1 MSDKTYLGT
10 GWGFPV
16 RFNLNQHGVHL
27 VSDEEDIW
35 ESLRILFSTIPGERV
50 FRYSYGCPIDKW
62 VFSKIDLSE
71 KTMMIDIIEQAI
83 REGEPRIITDAV
95 DVEIR
100 DAMEGI
106 LWIKVDFTIRQT
118 NSRSSMVYPFYFLEG
133 TQL

>member
-1 MSDKTYLGT
+1 MEDKTYLGT
-10 GWGFPV
+10 GWAFPV
-16 RFNLNQHGVHL
+16 RFNQRGVHL

-50 FRYSYGCPIDKW
+50 FRYNYGCPIDKW

-71 KTMMIDIIEQAI
+71 RTMIIDIIEQAI
-83 REGEPRIITDAV
+83 RDGEPRIITDSV
-95 DVEIR
+95 DVEVR

-106 LWIKVDFTIRQT
+106 LWISVEFTIRQT
-118 NSRSSMVYPFYFLEG
+118 NSRSSLVYPFYFLEG

>member
-16 RFNLNQHGVHL
+16 RFNQRGVHL

-50 FRYSYGCPIDKW
+50 FRYNYGCPIDKW

-71 KTMMIDIIEQAI
+71 RTMIIDIIEQAI
-83 REGEPRIITDAV
+83 REGEPRIITEAV
-95 DVEIR
+95 EVEIR

-106 LWIKVDFTIRQT
+106 LWIKIDFTIRQT

>member
-1 MSDKTYLGT
+1 MEDKTYLGT

-16 RFNLNQHGVHL
+16 RFNQRGVHL

-50 FRYSYGCPIDKW
+50 FRYNYGCPIDNW

-71 KTMMIDIIEQAI
+71 RTMIIDIIEQAI

-106 LWIKVDFTIRQT
+106 LWIKVEFTIRQT

>member
-1 MSDKTYLGT
+1 MGDKTYLGT

-16 RFNLNQHGVHL
+16 RFNQRGVHL

-50 FRYSYGCPIDKW
+50 FRYNYGCPIDKW

-71 KTMMIDIIEQAI
+71 RTMIIDIIEQAI
-83 REGEPRIITDAV
+83 REGEPRIITDV
-95 DVEIR
+95 VEVEIR

-106 LWIKVDFTIRQT
+106 LWIKIDFTIRQT

>member
-1 MSDKTYLGT
+1 MEDKTYLGT

-16 RFNLNQHGVHL
+16 RFNQRGVHL

-50 FRYSYGCPIDKW
+50 FRYNNGCPIDKW

-71 KTMMIDIIEQAI
+71 RTMIIDIIEQAI
-83 REGEPRIITDAV
+83 REGEPRITTDSV
-95 DVEIR
+95 EVEIR

-106 LWIKVDFTIRQT
+106 LWIKVEFTIRQT

>member
-1 MSDKTYLGT
+1 MEDKTYLGT

-16 RFNLNQHGVHL
+16 RFNQRGVHL

-35 ESLRILFSTIPGERV
+35 ESLRILFSTFPGERV
-50 FRYSYGCPIDKW
+50 FRYNYGCPFDKW

-71 KTMMIDIIEQAI
+71 RTMIIDIIEQAI
-83 REGEPRIITDAV
+83 REGEPRITTDSV
-95 DVEIR
+95 EVEIR

-106 LWIKVDFTIRQT
+106 LWIKVEFTIRQT

>member
-1 MSDKTYLGT
+1 MNDKTYLGT
-10 GWGFPV
+10 GWAFPV
-16 RFNLNQHGVHL
+16 RFNQRGVHL

-50 FRYSYGCPIDKW
+50 FRYNYGCPIDKW

-71 KTMMIDIIEQAI
+71 RTMIIDIIEQAI
-83 REGEPRIITDAV
+83 REGEPRIVTDSV
-95 DVEIR
+95 DVEVR

-106 LWIKVDFTIRQT
+106 LWIKVEFTIRQT
-118 NSRSSMVYPFYFLEG
+118 NSRSSLVYPFYFLEG

>member
-1 MSDKTYLGT
+1 MGDKTYLGT

-16 RFNLNQHGVHL
+16 RFNQGGVHL

-50 FRYSYGCPIDKW
+50 FRYNYGCPIDKW

-71 KTMMIDIIEQAI
+71 RTMIIDIIEQAI
-83 REGEPRIITDAV
+83 REGEPRIITDLV
-95 DVEIR
+95 EVEIR

-106 LWIKVDFTIRQT
+106 LWIKIDFTIRQT

>member
-1 MSDKTYLGT
+1 MDDKTYLGT
-10 GWGFPV
+10 GWAFPV
-16 RFNLNQHGVHL
+16 RFNQRGVHL

-50 FRYSYGCPIDKW
+50 FRYNYGCPIDKW

-71 KTMMIDIIEQAI
+71 RTMIIDIIEQAI
-83 REGEPRIITDAV
+83 RDGEPRIITDSV

-100 DAMEGI
+100 DALEGI
-106 LWIKVDFTIRQT
+106 LWINIEFTIRQT
-118 NSRSSMVYPFYFLEG
+118 NSRSSLVYPFYFLEG

>member
-1 MSDKTYLGT
+1 MDDKTYLGT

-16 RFNLNQHGVHL
+16 RFNRSGVHL
-27 VSDEEDIW
+27 VSNEEDIW

-50 FRYSYGCPIDKW
+50 FRYNYGCPIDKW

-71 KTMMIDIIEQAI
+71 RTMIIDIIEQAI
-83 REGEPRIITDAV
+83 REGEPRIITDLV

-106 LWIKVDFTIRQT
+106 LWIKIEFTIRQT

>member
-1 MSDKTYLGT
+1 MEDKTYLGT
-10 GWGFPV
+10 GWAFPV
-16 RFNLNQHGVHL
+16 RFNQRGVHL

-50 FRYSYGCPIDKW
+50 FRYNYGCPIDKW

-71 KTMMIDIIEQAI
+71 RTMIIDIIEQAI
-83 REGEPRIITDAV
+83 REGEPRIITNSV

-100 DAMEGI
+100 DALEGI
-106 LWIKVDFTIRQT
+106 LWIKLEFTIRQT

>member
-16 RFNLNQHGVHL
+16 RFNQRGVHL

-50 FRYSYGCPIDKW
+50 FRYNYGCPIDKW

-71 KTMMIDIIEQAI
+71 KTMIIDIIEQAI
-83 REGEPRIITDAV
+83 REGEPRIITDLV
-95 DVEIR
+95 EVEIR

-106 LWIKVDFTIRQT
+106 LWIKIDFTIRQT

>member
-1 MSDKTYLGT
+1 MDDKTYLGT
-10 GWGFPV
+10 GWAFPV
-16 RFNLNQHGVHL
+16 RFNQRGVHL

-50 FRYSYGCPIDKW
+50 FRYNYGCPIDKW

-71 KTMMIDIIEQAI
+71 RTMIIDIIEQAI
-83 REGEPRIITDAV
+83 RDGEPRIITDSV

-106 LWIKVDFTIRQT
+106 LWIKVEFTIRQT
-118 NSRSSMVYPFYFLEG
+118 NSRSSLVYPFYFLEG

>member
-1 MSDKTYLGT
+1 MNDKTYLGT
-10 GWGFPV
+10 GWAFPV
-16 RFNLNQHGVHL
+16 RFNQLGVHL

-50 FRYSYGCPIDKW
+50 FRYNYGCPIDKW

-71 KTMMIDIIEQAI
+71 RTMIIDIIEQAI
-83 REGEPRIITDAV
+83 RDGEPRIVPDSV
-95 DVEIR
+95 DVEVR
-100 DAMEGI
+100 DPLEGI
-106 LWIKVDFTIRQT
+106 LWIKVEFTIRQT

>member
-1 MSDKTYLGT
+1 MDDKTYLGT
-10 GWGFPV
+10 GWAFPV
-16 RFNLNQHGVHL
+16 RFNQRGVHL
-27 VSDEEDIW
+27 VSDEEDIC

-50 FRYSYGCPIDKW
+50 FRYNYGCPIDKW

-71 KTMMIDIIEQAI
+71 RTMIIDIIEQAI
-83 REGEPRIITDAV
+83 REGEPRITTDAV

-106 LWIKVDFTIRQT
+106 LWIKIEFTIRQT

>member
-1 MSDKTYLGT
+1 MEDKTYLGT

-16 RFNLNQHGVHL
+16 RFNQRGVHL

-50 FRYSYGCPIDKW
+50 FRYNYGCPIDKW

-71 KTMMIDIIEQAI
+71 RTMIIDIIEQAI
-83 REGEPRIITDAV
+83 REGEPRITTDSV

-106 LWIKVDFTIRQT
+106 LWIKIEFTIRQT

>member
-1 MSDKTYLGT
+1 MGDKTYLGT

-16 RFNLNQHGVHL
+16 RFNQRGVHL

-50 FRYSYGCPIDKW
+50 FRYNYGCPIDKW

-71 KTMMIDIIEQAI
+71 RTMIIDIIEQAI
-83 REGEPRIITDAV
+83 REGEPRIITDSV
-95 DVEIR
+95 EVEIR

-106 LWIKVDFTIRQT
+106 LWIKIDFTIRQT

>member
-1 MSDKTYLGT
+1 MDDKTYLGT

-16 RFNLNQHGVHL
+16 RFNQRGVHL

-50 FRYSYGCPIDKW
+50 FRYNYGCPIDKW

-71 KTMMIDIIEQAI
+71 RTMIIDIIEQAI
-83 REGEPRIITDAV
+83 REGEPRIITDSV

-100 DAMEGI
+100 DEMEGI
-106 LWIKVDFTIRQT
+106 LWIKIDFTIRQT

>member
-10 GWGFPV
+10 GWAFPV
-16 RFNLNQHGVHL
+16 RFNQLGVHL

-50 FRYSYGCPIDKW
+50 FRYNYGCPIDKW

-71 KTMMIDIIEQAI
+71 RTMIIDIIEQAI
-83 REGEPRIITDAV
+83 RDGEPRIVTDSV
-95 DVEIR
+95 DVELR
-100 DAMEGI
+100 DPLEGI
-106 LWIKVDFTIRQT
+106 LWIKVEFTIRQT

>member
-1 MSDKTYLGT
+1 MDDKTYLGT
-10 GWGFPV
+10 GWAFPV
-16 RFNLNQHGVHL
+16 RFNQHGVHL

-50 FRYSYGCPIDKW
+50 FRYNYGCPIDKW

-71 KTMMIDIIEQAI
+71 RTMIIDIIEQAI
-83 REGEPRIITDAV
+83 RDGEPRIITNSV

-100 DAMEGI
+100 DAIEGV
-106 LWIKVDFTIRQT
+106 LWIKLEFTIRQT
-118 NSRSSMVYPFYFLEG
+118 NSRSSLVYPFYFLEG